1 MILVGW
7 VGINASS
14 LIRVYVQR
22 IRLSLFKFNTKW
34 TALRSKSTQT
44 NPPREKI
51 YCPLGRP
58 SSISVTINNQ
68 RRSKGTKR
76 LKTRHIPFWFF
87 ARVISFSLHL
97 FLSHFIS
104 IIFEREREREDQS
117 FSAYLSHHDLKEGSS
132 AAAAESEW
140 ARNEVSRN
148 PSRQKAE
155 KVESWFAYQ
164 LSFGFNVGDFNPG
177 YQRSHILGGSG
188 G

>member
-7 VGINASS
+7 VGINVSS
-14 LIRVYVQR
+14 LIRLYVHR
-22 IRLSLFKFNTKW
+22 IRLSLFKCNTKW

-44 NPPREKI
+44 NPPWEKTNS
-51 YCPLGRP
+51 PLGRP
-58 SSISVTINNQ
+58 SSIRVTINNQ

-117 FSAYLSHHDLKEGSS
+117 FSAIYLITIWKRGL
-132 AAAAESEW
+132 
-140 ARNEVSRN
+140 
-148 PSRQKAE
+148 QQQ
-155 KVESWFAYQ
+155 Q
-164 LSFGFNVGDFNPG
+164 LSVSELEMRCLETHQDKKQRRWRVGLLI
-177 YQRSHILGGSG
+177 SLALAST
-188 G
+188 